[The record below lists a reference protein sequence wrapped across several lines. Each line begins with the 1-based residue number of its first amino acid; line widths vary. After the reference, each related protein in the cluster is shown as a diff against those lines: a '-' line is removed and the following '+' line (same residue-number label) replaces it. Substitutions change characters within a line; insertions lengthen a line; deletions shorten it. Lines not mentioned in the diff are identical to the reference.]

1 MKQREYR
8 TSNIRRQI
16 CSAIISVAGIVIL
29 LIGGFSRWQA
39 QTPAQINPLG
49 DKDNYR
55 IGIGDIL
62 KILVLKQDILSQ
74 DNVRVG
80 NDGTIRLPML
90 EAAVPVACKTEAELS
105 AEITNRYKKYLL
117 NPQVYVAVKE
127 FNANPVAVGGAVIAP
142 GIFQLKRPMRL
153 LEILAFVNG
162 PALNAGQSVQII
174 RSSNANRCGQSS
186 AEKIENQAANDSL
199 DQEIISL
206 SLPDVMKGSENANP
220 FLQGGDIIRIPEAE
234 LKQAFIIGNVK
245 SAVTVN
251 LKEPVTLSKAIAMAG
266 GVSSGAKI
274 DKIKISRQA
283 PNSLAK
289 SEVFISLKEINKSTQ
304 EDIFLQPNDVVDV
317 PGPSGSRKF
326 LKDLVRTII
335 PVVTRVPVVIP

>member
-1 MKQREYR
+1 MKSREYR
-8 TSNIRRQI
+8 IGKIRRQI
-16 CSAIISVAGIVIL
+16 YSANISVAGIVIFL
-29 LIGGFSRWQA
+29 LGGFSLLQA
-39 QTPAQINPLG
+39 QTPVQTNPLG

-55 IGIGDIL
+55 IGVGDIL

-90 EAAVPVACKTEAELS
+90 EAAVPVACKTESELS

-127 FNANPVAVGGAVIAP
+127 FNANPIAVGGAVIAP

-174 RSSNANRCGQSS
+174 RSLNANRCGQSS
-186 AEKIENQAANDSL
+186 SEKLENQATDESS

-206 SLPDVMKGSENANP
+206 ALTDVMKGSENSNP
-220 FLQGGDIIRIPEAE
+220 FLQGGDIIRVPEAE
-234 LKQAFIIGNVK
+234 IKQAFIIGNVK

-289 SEVFISLKEINKSTQ
+289 SEIFINLKEINKANK

-326 LKDLVRTII
+326 LKDLIRTVI
-335 PVVTRVPVVIP
+335 PAVTRVPVIIP